1 MEGVLISR
9 AVNSPMHG
17 NFEEERG
24 MMKFSHLS
32 VPALIAVLAAG
43 CTEGQPGGPGVT
55 QTTKPTTT
63 ERPATPPPTTTTPPS
78 TVTTNK
84 PVIGEADRTF
94 SLDAPNL
101 PTFLKQGEAKT
112 VTISLSR
119 GSNFDQDVTLE
130 LSGMPQGVTAD
141 PQKVMIKH
149 GEDEA
154 SIKLQAADDAALG
167 DFTINV
173 TGHPATG
180 ADAKNEFKLKITEK

>member
-1 MEGVLISR
+1 
-9 AVNSPMHG
+9 
-17 NFEEERG
+17 
-24 MMKFSHLS
+24 MKFLHPTWL
-32 VPALIAVLAAG
+32 ALVAVLAAG

-63 ERPATPPPTTTTPPS
+63 ERPATTPPTTTTPPS

-84 PVIGEADRTF
+84 PIIGEADQTF
-94 SLDAPNL
+94 RLDVPNL
-101 PTFLKQGEAKT
+101 PTFLKQGEAKE
-112 VTISLSR
+112 VTIKLSR

-141 PQKVMIKH
+141 PPRLMIKH
-149 GEDEA
+149 GDSEA
-154 SIKLQAADDAALG
+154 SVKFRAADDAALG

-173 TGHPATG
+173 TGHPTTG